1 MGVRNQGKRSQ
12 INTQLFI
19 IICHILVIKG
29 MTGWQA
35 RIMLWGDKK
44 VKLILVLKEFWRELP
59 ALDNH
64 NAREVDDLVTK
75 ITTECM

>member
-1 MGVRNQGKRSQ
+1 
-12 INTQLFI
+12 
-19 IICHILVIKG
+19 

-59 ALDNH
+59 GLDNH